1 MEEID
6 KLITEKLEAIINEIL
21 NSESSDW
28 KFTGPKSDNVKS
40 DKYILYFH
48 INQLYIENVESCN
61 VAIQNDI
68 EKYIDLSLINE
79 LRRKV
84 YSIQCDLYAIDR
96 RNKLKEFLG
105 L

>member
-28 KFTGPKSDNVKS
+28 RFSGYKERIQS
-40 DKYILYFH
+40 DKYFLSFSD
-48 INQLYIENVESCN
+48 NELYIENIESRN
-61 VAIQNDI
+61 VAMQNDI

-79 LRRKV
+79 LRRKL
-84 YSIQCDLYAIDR
+84 YSIQCDLRAIDR
-96 RNKLKEFLG
+96 RNKLKEFLE